1 MRPVEINSLIL
12 ETLALTEPV
21 LDTRGIIVKAD
32 LADHLPLVLGDG
44 DRLRQ
49 VLLNLIN
56 NSIDAMPQGGRLI
69 LHSSVNSTAD
79 ENQHVVVEIRDT
91 GCGIDPEDLDR
102 IFEPM
107 FTTKRIGEGVGL
119 GLAICRE
126 TIEEHDGRI
135 TARSESQYGTAFTI
149 ELPAYQMDTKPETP
163 AAGVVSN

>member
-1 MRPVEINSLIL
+1 M
-12 ETLALTEPV
+12 
-21 LDTRGIIVKAD
+21 
-32 LADHLPLVLGDG
+32 GDG

-56 NSIDAMPQGGRLI
+56 NSIDAMPHGGRLMVR
-69 LHSSVNSTAD
+69 SFAD
-79 ENQHVVVEIRDT
+79 SMDEREEVMIEIRDT
-91 GCGIDPEDLDR
+91 GVGIGPDDIER

-135 TARSESQYGTAFTI
+135 TVKSELSKGTVFTI
-149 ELPAYQMDTKPETP
+149 QLPTYKAAIRNEKPTEATV
-163 AAGVVSN
+163 AGD